1 MLLVISFIRFP
12 DQFTSSM
19 NIFQNTNFKI
29 SNLRLAVLIKVVLI
43 EKKCIQCTSRTLHKL
58 LSCIIFIV
66 FRCLDFLTFSV
77 LLAFRA
83 SNAPIILKKLL
94 GTKTIIQ
101 HSNESSSKQ
110 QHFNFFHSKNSNN
123 YCIYCIKIKTNTID
137 TV

>member
-1 MLLVISFIRFP
+1 MLLIISSLRFP
-12 DQFTSSM
+12 DQFASSM
-19 NIFQNTNFKI
+19 NIFQNTK
-29 SNLRLAVLIKVVLI
+29 SEAGRSYKSCSYR
-43 EKKCIQCTSRTLHKL
+43 KKCIQCLYTSRTLHKL